1 VRQIIIFVIVA
12 LVLSALRRGRG
23 AGTGPPV
30 ARPWLRPTTTPPPGP
45 ASPAPI
51 REPGVELG
59 PSQKTQTGGRRTT
72 EVWERIER
80 ARTETRRRR
89 ETEAANAAAEAAVG
103 PRTSVPGGIDPKLL
117 DAGRTPP
124 PTPDPIHPR

>member
-1 VRQIIIFVIVA
+1 MRQVIIFIIVA
-12 LVLSALRRGRG
+12 LVLSALRRGRA

-30 ARPWLRPTTTPPPGP
+30 TRPWMRPTTSPPSPVPTPTPRETIAGPAPPGKTGARGP
-45 ASPAPI
+45 RAS
-51 REPGVELG
+51 
-59 PSQKTQTGGRRTT
+59 

-80 ARTETRRRR
+80 ARTETRRRM

-103 PRTSVPGGIDPKLL
+103 PRTDIPGGIDPKLL
-117 DAGRTPP
+117 EAGRTPP